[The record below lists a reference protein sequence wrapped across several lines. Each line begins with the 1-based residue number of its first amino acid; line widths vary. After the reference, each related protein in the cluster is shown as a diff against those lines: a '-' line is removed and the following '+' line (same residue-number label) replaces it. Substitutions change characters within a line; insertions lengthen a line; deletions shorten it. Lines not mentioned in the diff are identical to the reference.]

1 MSQAVPT
8 ELDNLSIMCL
18 KVYNY
23 SLVAIG
29 AHSERLCEISID
41 RSKKRVRSVR
51 CHFTLFAPF
60 LRRRRVTYHLQ
71 SHLLCMQRGR
81 RIETRAG
88 TITHVT
94 KCTTGTCMYDRRA
107 AKRSLFFRD
116 RTCKH
121 APELP
126 AQALTRTSVTRHA
139 K

>member
-8 ELDNLSIMCL
+8 ELDNLSIMSL

-94 KCTTGTCMYDRRA
+94 KCTTGTRNVRPTWHMQQTGARFFDTGTTSAVRSDLLRRSRA
-107 AKRSLFFRD
+107 R
-116 RTCKH
+116 
-121 APELP
+121 P
-126 AQALTRTSVTRHA
+126 
-139 K
+139 

>member
-51 CHFTLFAPF
+51 CHFTLSAPF

-88 TITHVT
+88 TTTHVT
-94 KCTTGTCMYDRRA
+94 KCTTGTRMYDRHA
-107 AKRSLFFRD
+107 ANRSSLFRYQNYK
-116 RTCKH
+116 RGPQRP
-121 APELP
+121 AP
-126 AQALTRTSVTRHA
+126 ALTRTSVSKRA
-139 K
+139 